1 MLYLILAMFFKELSH
16 FCPEGALIRE
26 CDATLP
32 IHISFRIHTYH
43 IRRVILRKK
52 EVELPLAIIEKM
64 SSEILAIF
72 FKELPHFSPLVAHI
86 RECDAIYPY

>member
-16 FCPEGALIRE
+16 FAPKGPISGNV
-26 CDATLP
+26 TLRIP

-52 EVELPLAIIEKM
+52 EVELLLTIIE
-64 SSEILAIF
+64 INVIRNFGNF
-72 FKELPHFSPLVAHI
+72 F
-86 RECDAIYPY
+86 